1 MHRSQGIES
10 RPRMVRTTTT
20 LTGALLLACS
30 LAACRSSSSGTE
42 AVVATAGSHNITAGL
57 FAAYVQQVAHGPPEK
72 LDPTYRA
79 RLLQELVQITSAAEA
94 EAQLADRETGYAV
107 ELQRLNL
114 LANAGA
120 KRAGV
125 FAEPSEATIQQ
136 AYAAFVNSHPA
147 AEYRVAHVLVPT
159 EAAALG
165 VIRKLTNGAD
175 FATLAKTE
183 SADESRTRGGE
194 IGWVHPGAL
203 PKTFT
208 EAAVA
213 LAPGQ
218 YTTQPVKSPYGWHV
232 IRLLERRT
240 SSAPPLAE
248 VRAQLVANLQHEK
261 YEAFL
266 AKAK

>member
-1 MHRSQGIES
+1 MQQVPATTSQPSLPKAILVVS
-10 RPRMVRTTTT
+10 VTVL
-20 LTGALLLACS
+20 LTGILTACG
-30 LAACRSSSSGTE
+30 SSSSGTE

-175 FATLAKTE
+175 FATLAKTD

-208 EAAVA
+208 EAAAA

-232 IRLLERRT
+232 IRVLERRT